1 MAPAQP
7 VSSVQGSVFQ
17 PGPIIGGIIGGL
29 LGLFLAV
36 SLALFLDR
44 RRRLQRTRRHR
55 AGQAD
60 DLESISVST
69 YIDDKELDSL
79 YSHSPTENS
88 PALRPVTDRPYDP
101 KPLRLADIENSSA
114 ARLSALPPPFPSYGP
129 EAPRRRSQG

>member
-1 MAPAQP
+1 MPSEQSA
-7 VSSVQGSVFQ
+7 SSVQDSVFH

-36 SLALFLDR
+36 SLALFIDR
-44 RRRLQRTRRHR
+44 RRRLQRSRRHR
-55 AGQAD
+55 KGQVA

-79 YSHSPTENS
+79 YSHSPTESS

-101 KPLRLADIENSSA
+101 KPLSLADIENSSA